1 MTEQLHNVA
10 SGEVYGGLVQAGY
23 ISGNLNIHLPPSPP
37 SSTHTVTGA
46 ANSPWYFIIGWNM
59 GNRLSLLPLDKEG
72 RTARDELVEA
82 LAAIGLAWEEFAPV
96 LTTGHQLVDPPPPDP
111 HGKNLAIR
119 AYTGALDDLQ
129 RRVEQQANRDELA
142 WFMLGRL
149 VVEIRTY
156 RVLDHQFAANPDG
169 SEPRDLSHSV
179 YAAQIMLRGVA
190 ETVKLPSAVEAL
202 LDRFLDTLARD
213 ATLLEL
219 FDRSEE
225 LKHACQAM
233 LRLSR
238 PSD

>member
-1 MTEQLHNVA
+1 
-10 SGEVYGGLVQAGY
+10 
-23 ISGNLNIHLPPSPP
+23 
-37 SSTHTVTGA
+37 
-46 ANSPWYFIIGWNM
+46 M
-59 GNRLSLLPLDKEG
+59 GNRMSLLPLSNDG

-82 LAAIGLAWEEFAPV
+82 LIGIGLAWEEFSPV

-111 HGKNLAIR
+111 HGKEVAIR

-129 RRVEQQANRDELA
+129 QRVEQQANRDELA
-142 WFMLGRL
+142 WFLLGRL

-156 RVLDHQFAANPDG
+156 RALDHLFAANPDG
-169 SEPRDLSHSV
+169 SEPGNLSDSV
-179 YAAQIMLRGVA
+179 YAAQITLRGVA
-190 ETVKLPSAVEAL
+190 ETVKLPSAVAAL
-202 LDRFLDTLARD
+202 LDRFLDTLVREE

>member
-1 MTEQLHNVA
+1 MQV
-10 SGEVYGGLVQAGY
+10 LVQAGY
-23 ISGNLNIHLPPSPP
+23 ISGDLTINLLPSPP
-37 SSTHTVTGA
+37 SSAQTLTGA
-46 ANSPWYFIIGWNM
+46 ANSPWYFLIGWNM
-59 GNRLSLLPLDKEG
+59 GDRLSLLPLSKEG

-82 LAAIGLAWEEFAPV
+82 LTGIGLAWEEFAPV
-96 LTTGHQLVDPPPPDP
+96 LTTGHQLVDPPPPDR
-111 HGKNLAIR
+111 HGKDLAIR
-119 AYTGALDDLQ
+119 AYTGALDHLQ

-142 WFMLGRL
+142 WFLLGRL
-149 VVEIRTY
+149 VVEIRTH
-156 RVLDHQFAANPDG
+156 RVLDHQFASNPDG
-169 SEPRDLSHSV
+169 SEPRDLSQSV
-179 YAAQIMLRGVA
+179 DAARIMLRGVA

-202 LDRFLDTLARD
+202 LDRFLDTLGRD